1 MLSILIP
8 VYNYNVVPLVLE
20 LHKQCLE
27 SKIDFEILCQ
37 DDASNSKLN
46 EENEIINGLKYC
58 RFSKNNSNLGR
69 GKNINLLAEKAQFE
83 WLLIM
88 DCDTFPT
95 KNHFIQKYILQ
106 INKNEKIV
114 YGGIE
119 YKKEKPNND
128 ELLRWC
134 YGNVRESLSVEKR
147 NTNPNGNAL
156 TSNILIKKNLFISNK
171 FDESITKYGYEDLV
185 FLSDLKNKEIT
196 VKHIENPNFHLGLET
211 SQQFLDKTKIALE
224 NLKLISKSRSFN
236 VSDSKL
242 LEFCVLLKRLYLSTF
257 ISFIF
262 KKTERIIERNLL
274 SKKPSLLLFDL
285 YKLGYYCSLNNSII
299 FNKIFKK

>member
-8 VYNYNVVPLVLE
+8 TYNYNVVPLVLE

-27 SKIDFEILCQ
+27 CEIDFEILCQ
-37 DDASNSKLN
+37 DDASKLFF
-46 EENEIINGLKYC
+46 EENKKINGLKYC

-95 KNHFIQKYILQ
+95 ENHFIQKYIPQ

-119 YKKEKPNND
+119 YKKEKPNTD
-128 ELLRWC
+128 QLLRWF

-185 FLSDLKNKEIT
+185 FLSDLKKKGILVT
-196 VKHIENPNFHLGLET
+196 HIENTTYHLGLET
-211 SQQFLDKTKIALE
+211 SQQFLEKTKIAME
-224 NLKLISKSRSFN
+224 NLKLITKSISLDNSESKILSFY
-236 VSDSKL
+236 S
-242 LEFCVLLKRLYLSTF
+242 FMKRINLVYF
-257 ISFIF
+257 ISFLF
-262 KKTERIIERNLL
+262 KKTEIKIEKNLL
-274 SKKPSLLLFDL
+274 SQKPSLLLFDF
-285 YKLGYYCSLNNSII
+285 YKLGYYCSISS
-299 FNKIFKK
+299 K